1 MKAYQPRVLNT
12 LAPYAGPQGYGMNQ
26 YTGQTISQQ
35 TTVGVNQIDPV
46 PFRGYSTP
54 TPALAYY
61 GLSENKRSFLDKVL
75 RITSPLY
82 AVMSTLTEKNEN
94 ERYQIVY
101 RQMITDIR
109 NDWTRIGGKGDILTT
124 KDPNSDEF
132 METATVG
139 RINFWVPKLSTGDK
153 GAKRVAARHI
163 RAAEAIAR
171 EWTPRSV
178 PPPPPPPPPV
188 PGGQEMTSTDLTTT
202 PQTPMAPGTTS
213 TKPWYLQPKYLALL
227 AVGAFLAA
235 KQFKIV

>member
-1 MKAYQPRVLNT
+1 
-12 LAPYAGPQGYGMNQ
+12 MNR

-35 TTVGVNQIDPV
+35 TTVAVNQIDPV

-109 NDWTRIGGKGDILTT
+109 NDWTRTGGKGDILTT
-124 KDPNSDEF
+124 KDPASDEF

-188 PGGQEMTSTDLTTT
+188 PGGQGMTSTDLTTT
-202 PQTPMAPGTTS
+202 PQTPTPGTTDL
-213 TKPWYLQPKYLALL
+213 KPWYMQPMYLALL
-227 AVGAFLAA
+227 AAGAFLAA

>member
-1 MKAYQPRVLNT
+1 MT
-12 LAPYAGPQGYGMNQ
+12 L
-26 YTGQTISQQ
+26 
-35 TTVGVNQIDPV
+35 
-46 PFRGYSTP
+46 
-54 TPALAYY
+54 
-61 GLSENKRSFLDKVL
+61 
-75 RITSPLY
+75 
-82 AVMSTLTEKNEN
+82 LTEKNEN

-109 NDWTRIGGKGDILTT
+109 NDWNRTGGKGDILTT
-124 KDPNSDEF
+124 KDPASDEF

-139 RINFWVPKLSTGDK
+139 RINYWVPKLSTGDK
-153 GAKRVAARHI
+153 GSKRVAARHI

-178 PPPPPPPPPV
+178 TPPPPPPPPV

-213 TKPWYLQPKYLALL
+213 TKPWYMQPTYLALL